1 MFRKDRRERRGGGVI
16 LYIKESIQA
25 YEITLKS
32 EADSVEA
39 RTHTHTHTYIY
50 IYIIIYKCR
59 VFDIFRSNA
68 LMQSRFVVLS

>member
-1 MFRKDRRERRGGGVI
+1 MVADRRGGGVI

-39 RTHTHTHTYIY
+39 IWCNIVIRNSIN
-50 IYIIIYKCR
+50 INN
-59 VFDIFRSNA
+59 RS
-68 LMQSRFVVLS
+68 SLS